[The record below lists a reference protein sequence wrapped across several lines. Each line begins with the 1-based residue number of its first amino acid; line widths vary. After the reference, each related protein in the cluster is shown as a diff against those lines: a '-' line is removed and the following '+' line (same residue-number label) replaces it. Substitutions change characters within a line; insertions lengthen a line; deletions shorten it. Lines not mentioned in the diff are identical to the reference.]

1 MVSTENIFPKFNRD
15 RIFEQVSEEI
25 KKQIFKNVLKPGDR
39 LPSEKK
45 LAADFNVSRQ
55 TIREALRILE
65 LSGFITI
72 KRGVNGGPIIE
83 NTVLNRVSLGLS
95 EAIQMGPATLK
106 ELLAAWRDIEKVI
119 IVAAV
124 RHAGKDDIRVLN
136 ENINQAKKTLK
147 QNTPVFKEII
157 KFHQNIAKASKN
169 HIFEVV
175 LNSIMAVYADFLTR
189 IDPDLEAA
197 KDVIALHEGI
207 CAAVVE
213 KNETQA
219 VELLEK
225 HLQFLKRRFQS
236 IASV

>member
-45 LAADFNVSRQ
+45 LAENFNVSRQ

-65 LSGFITI
+65 LSGFITV

-83 NTVLNRVSLGLS
+83 NTILNRVSQGLY
-95 EAIQMGPATLK
+95 EAIQLGPATLN

-119 IVAAV
+119 MVAAV
-124 RHAGKDDIRVLN
+124 RNADENDIRVLG
-136 ENINQAKKTLK
+136 ENIIQAKETLK
-147 QNTPVFKEII
+147 QHTPIFKEII

-175 LNSIMAVYADFLTR
+175 LNSIMAVYTDFLSR
-189 IDPDLEAA
+189 IDPDLEEA
-197 KDVIALHEGI
+197 KKVILLHEGI
-207 CAAVVE
+207 YAAIVE
-213 KNETQA
+213 KNETRA
-219 VELLEK
+219 VGLFEK
-225 HLQFLKRRFQS
+225 HLQFLKQRFQS
-236 IASV
+236 IASL